1 MKRALLLLA
10 IAACSEP
17 ATLEP
22 WQLDHD
28 RIVVVRAEP
37 PHLAP
42 GGLGMFDAL
51 IAHERGPTTVEVPNN
66 AAATSAAGDLFT
78 AVHFNID
85 HWQVDGPDEARLA
98 AARAELG
105 LPDGA
110 PVPLLV
116 SLEFPGPLYA
126 DKTMWLGDSAANP
139 VTPAF
144 DHGPEVAVGQ
154 EYPLT
159 FVPPPGGTV
168 RWLTSCGTLTG
179 DTTPHATHVI
189 DEPCTGEL
197 ALVVRDPGGGVA
209 WKVMS
214 IVAK

>member
-1 MKRALLLLA
+1 MKRALLLA
-10 IAACSEP
+10 VAACSEP

-28 RIVVVRAEP
+28 RVVAVRAEP
-37 PHLAP
+37 PHLAS
-42 GGLGMFDAL
+42 GEIGMFDAL
-51 IAHERGPTTVEVPNN
+51 IAHEGGPTTVEVARN
-66 AAATSAAGDLFT
+66 AAATSAASDLFT

-85 HWQVDGPDEARLA
+85 HWQIDGPDEARLA

-139 VTPAF
+139 APPAISY
-144 DHGPEVAVGQ
+144 GPDLEVGR
-154 EYPLT
+154 EYQPV
-159 FVPPPGGTV
+159 FIPPPGSTV

-179 DTTPHATHVI
+179 DTEPRATHI
-189 DEPCTGEL
+189 IEEPCTGEL
-197 ALVVRDPGGGVA
+197 VLVLRDPLGGVA
-209 WKVMS
+209 WQVMS

>member
-1 MKRALLLLA
+1 MKRALLLA
-10 IAACSEP
+10 VAACSQP

-28 RIVVVRAEP
+28 RVVVVRAEP

-42 GGLGMFDAL
+42 GEIAMFDAL
-51 IAHERGPTTVEVPNN
+51 IAHAGGPTTLERPRN
-66 AAATSAAGDLFT
+66 AAATSAPGDLFT

-85 HWQVDGPDEARLA
+85 RWEVDGPDEARLA
-98 AARAELG
+98 DARAALG

-116 SLEFPGPLYA
+116 SLEFPGELYA
-126 DKTMWLGDSAANP
+126 EKTIWLGDSAANP
-139 VTPAF
+139 TPPMISY
-144 DHGPEVAVGQ
+144 GPELAVGHV
-154 EYPLT
+154 YPLSFT
-159 FVPPPGGTV
+159 PPSGSTV
-168 RWLTSCGTLTG
+168 RWLTSCGTLSG
-179 DTTPHATHVI
+179 DSEPLATHSV

-197 ALVVRDPGGGVA
+197 ALVVRDLLGGVA
-209 WKVMS
+209 WQVMS